1 MINSYSLT
9 NQTVNTNGLLNFNID
24 RIVTGRTVKHADGT
38 PTFTLTRPGYYY
50 VTFNGT
56 ITDTAAG
63 NITVQLLNG
72 STAVPGA
79 TASATI
85 AAETDEQSVAFT
97 TIIRVLPSC
106 CAIDNTT
113 NLTISNTGANATF
126 SVANV
131 NITKLC

>member
-1 MINSYSLT
+1 MINSYSLISQAVAADGT
-9 NQTVNTNGLLNFNID
+9 LNFD
-24 RIVTGRTVKHADGT
+24 TTRVLTGCTVKHTDGT
-38 PTFTLTRPGYYY
+38 PTFTLTKPGYYF

-63 NITVQLLNG
+63 NVTVQLLNG
-72 STAVPGA
+72 GIAVPGA
-79 TASATI
+79 TASTTVAAT
-85 AAETDEQSVAFT
+85 TDEHSVTFA

-113 NLTISNTGANATF
+113 NLTVANTGIAATY
-126 SVANV
+126 SVANI